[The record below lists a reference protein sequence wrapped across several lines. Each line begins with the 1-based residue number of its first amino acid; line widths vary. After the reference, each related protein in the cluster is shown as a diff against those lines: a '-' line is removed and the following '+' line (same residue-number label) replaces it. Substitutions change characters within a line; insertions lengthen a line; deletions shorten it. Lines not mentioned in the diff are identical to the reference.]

1 MSTKINESS
10 KNDELNSDNGNSN
23 ENNLS
28 IKHEELVELTNK
40 TLKQIL
46 AAHPDL
52 KDIPVDEHLNDELL
66 AKVLIFFFFWY
77 FIHASVKMFF
87 ILIRLQ
93 F

>member
-10 KNDELNSDNGNSN
+10 KNDELNLDNGNSN
-23 ENNLS
+23 EINLS
-28 IKHEELVELTNK
+28 IKQEELVELTNK

-66 AKVLIFFFFWY
+66 AKVLIFFLF
-77 FIHASVKMFF
+77 
-87 ILIRLQ
+87 
-93 F
+93 